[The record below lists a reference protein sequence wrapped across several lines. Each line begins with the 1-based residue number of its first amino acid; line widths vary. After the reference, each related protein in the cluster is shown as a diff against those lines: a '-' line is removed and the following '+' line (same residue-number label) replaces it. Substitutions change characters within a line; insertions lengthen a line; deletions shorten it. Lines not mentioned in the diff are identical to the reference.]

1 MNRKDEAGQ
10 GPGKE
15 AGQGAEQSQ
24 HSEAPSQGGAELPR
38 RPAGH
43 QEASRVIPSHSLLE
57 NTVHSSVVGGLART
71 AASVEAAAVT
81 SKGRGCGGQVS
92 RLRKERK
99 EQKITNP
106 THC

>member
-1 MNRKDEAGQ
+1 M
-10 GPGKE
+10 
-15 AGQGAEQSQ
+15 
-24 HSEAPSQGGAELPR
+24 
-38 RPAGH
+38 
-43 QEASRVIPSHSLLE
+43 IPSHSLLE

-81 SKGRGCGGQVS
+81 SKGQGCGGQVS